1 MEDLKLIISRN
12 IAELRRSK
20 GMTQAELAEKLNYT
34 DKAISKW
41 ERGESIPDALVLK
54 QIADLFGV
62 SIDYL
67 FTEDHKSFFS
77 KPGGSISRLR
87 RRIMNRKFILAICI
101 VLVWLVATLLFIV
114 LHSTV
119 HSRFD
124 VLSFAYAL
132 PAAFIVWLVL
142 NSVWFSKRRN
152 FLIISLLMW
161 SLLLAFCYT
170 MHLAGIPVWYVMILG
185 IPGQAII
192 YLWSRIRLF
201 GRLRRLSRNK
211 PDPEN
216 TVSEQATI
224 SAASLDTDQ

>member
-1 MEDLKLIISRN
+1 MTVMEDLRLIISKN
-12 IAELRRSK
+12 IGDLRRSK

-41 ERGESIPDALVLK
+41 ERGESIPDAVVLK
-54 QIADLFGV
+54 QLADTFGV

-101 VLVWLVATLLFIV
+101 VLVWLIATLLFVI
-114 LHSTV
+114 LHSTIK
-119 HSRFD
+119 SKFD
-124 VLSFAYAL
+124 VLCFAYAL
-132 PAAFIVWLVL
+132 PASFIVWLVL

-161 SLLLAFCYT
+161 TLLLAICYT
-170 MHLAGIPVWYVMILG
+170 LYLAGINVWYVMILG

-192 YLWSRIRLF
+192 YFWSRIRLF
-201 GRLRRLSRNK
+201 GRLRRLYKKNNDS
-211 PDPEN
+211 EN
-216 TVSEQATI
+216 TVSVQA
-224 SAASLDTDQ
+224 SPAQDDNS

>member
-20 GMTQAELAEKLNYT
+20 GITQTELAERLNYT

-41 ERGESIPDALVLK
+41 ERGESIPDAVVLK
-54 QIADLFGV
+54 QLADIFGV

-67 FTEDHKSFFS
+67 FAEDHKSFFS
-77 KPGGSISRLR
+77 KPGSSISRLR

-101 VLVWLVATLLFIV
+101 VLVWLIATLVFII
-114 LHSTV
+114 LHSTIR
-119 HSRFD
+119 SKFD
-124 VLSFAYAL
+124 ILCFAYAL
-132 PAAFIVWLVL
+132 PASFIVWLVL

-161 SLLLAFCYT
+161 TLLLAFCYT
-170 MHLAGIPVWYVMILG
+170 MYLAGIPVWYVMILG

-192 YLWSRIRLF
+192 YFWSRIRLF
-201 GRLRRLSRNK
+201 GSLRRLAKLKNK
-211 PDPEN
+211 AESEN
-216 TVSEQATI
+216 TVSEQASI
-224 SAASLDTDQ
+224 SSDTAQ